1 MHFID
6 FILASAPALSSDV
19 DPNLIFNGDD
29 SQPNVNYNTNSKNN
43 MNQSSTGEPEE
54 GQDMLLSNHK
64 GLSTEQVIA
73 LSSRL
78 SYNTGHGDF
87 CFGRLVDRPKKSWT
101 GLFYPQE
108 YLGRGSN
115 GIPVVTLDT
124 FERSGYVGSVFNN
137 MH

>member
-1 MHFID
+1 
-6 FILASAPALSSDV
+6 
-19 DPNLIFNGDD
+19 
-29 SQPNVNYNTNSKNN
+29 VNYNTNSKNN
-43 MNQSSTGEPEE
+43 RNQSSTGEPEE

-78 SYNTGHGDF
+78 SYNTGQGDF